1 MSNTKPW
8 HESEEFWE
16 TFEPFMFGQE
26 SIDCAAQ
33 EIDDLLSLLK
43 LKPGSTVLDLGC
55 GIGRHAKVLA
65 RRGFKVTGVD
75 ITRKY
80 LDKARMEAKQ
90 EGLDIAYIQDDMRK
104 FKVNS
109 KFDAIINLLTSG
121 LSYFENI
128 EEDRQVIRNA
138 CDSLKPGGLFVTQTH
153 SKEILARIFQARTW
167 REHDGTYLLLQRTI
181 KQNWSWMENDYI
193 LIKDGKIFRQLIS
206 HRMYSASELGA
217 MIKDCGFR
225 EVEAY
230 GDFDGSPYD
239 EKAKTMVLVGHK

>member
-1 MSNTKPW
+1 MSVAKPW
-8 HESEEFWE
+8 HESDEFWE
-16 TFEPFMFGQE
+16 TLEPFMFGQE
-26 SIDCAAQ
+26 SIDNASQ

-43 LKPGSTVLDLGC
+43 LAPGSAVLDLGC
-55 GIGRHAKVLA
+55 GIGRHAKELA

-80 LDKARMEAKQ
+80 LDKARKEASR
-90 EGLDIAYIQDDMRK
+90 EGLAIEYIQADMRE
-104 FKVNS
+104 FKMKN
-109 KFDAIINLLTSG
+109 KFDALINLCTSG

-138 CDSLKPGGLFVTQTH
+138 CESLKPGGIFVTHTH
-153 SKEILARIFQARTW
+153 GKEILARIFQARDW
-167 REHDGTYLLLQRTI
+167 REKDGAYLLLQRTI

-193 LIKDGKIFRQLIS
+193 LIKDGQIYRHLIS

-217 MIKDCGFR
+217 MIKDCGFS

-230 GDFDGSPYD
+230 GDFKGAAYD
-239 EKAKTMVLVGHK
+239 NKASTLVTVARK